1 MIIKFQNCNQKTR
14 YVEDG
19 VEKYDEKKDRLCSK
33 NINFYPKFYESVL
46 KDDPDII
53 VLAEVAKAENI
64 FYEINKMKPNV
75 YDYKANSDLL
85 HEYTNLTMI
94 QNKIMI
100 IYNKNKFELIGEP
113 DESEYIKEGKIDYL
127 HLQLQRVND
136 REEFNVFGIR
146 VRSNEYSSFKELN
159 KLSKEEQ
166 EGLINKNRAE
176 NNKVNIIFENLLKKY
191 ENCKNF
197 ILAGDFNHGIISKY
211 EKDNVQYS
219 YNYQTLNQ
227 IVNKSGK
234 YELLTKGVET
244 EGDLMAEECA
254 YYFNNLDWTWRN
266 GYSMSPIDHFI
277 ISNSFDNKDF
287 EVIHDET
294 GVDMISLDYGNNAYA
309 CGVPDHREIR
319 LHLKNK

>member
-19 VEKYDEKKDRLCSK
+19 TEKYDIEKDRLCSK
-33 NINFYPKFYESVL
+33 NINFYPKFYESIL
-46 KDDPDII
+46 KDNPDII

-85 HEYTNLTMI
+85 YEYTNLTMI

-100 IYNKNKFELIGEP
+100 IYNKSKFELIGAP
-113 DESEYIKEGKIDYL
+113 DESEYTKDGKIDYL
-127 HLQLQRVND
+127 HLTLQRIED
-136 REEFNVFGIR
+136 EENFDIFGIR
-146 VRSNEYSSFKELN
+146 VRSRAFKSDLN
-159 KLSKEEQ
+159 KYSKDEQ
-166 EGLINKNRAE
+166 NRIIAQNREE
-176 NNKVNIIFENLLKKY
+176 NNKVNIFFENFLKEY

-197 ILAGDFNHGIISKY
+197 ILAGDFNHGAISKY

-227 IVNKSGK
+227 IVNKTDK
-234 YELLTKGVET
+234 YELFTKGVKIV
-244 EGDLMAEECA
+244 GDIYSDTCE
-254 YYFNNLDWTWRN
+254 YYFNGIDWTLRK
-266 GYSMSPIDHFI
+266 YVSPIDHFI
-277 ISNSFDNKDF
+277 TSKNLATNDF
-287 EVIHDET
+287 VIMYDEL
-294 GVDMISLDYGNNAYA
+294 GADLINLVYGNKACS

-319 LHLKNK
+319 LYLKK